1 MKKGIVLI
9 MVLLIGLS
17 LNAVIEV
24 DPDEFVLDIMA
35 GDSSYN
41 EFTIT
46 NIGTG
51 TVDYNIGINYINGY
65 GWVSLSSYSG
75 TLGEND
81 AHIVGMT
88 INTSNLSIGN
98 FESEVEITFAGDEII
113 LPIYLTVLES
123 AIESDP
129 EEFIFEMIP
138 DITLNEE
145 FTITNV
151 SSGTFDYAINVNYSN
166 GYGWISLDILS
177 GNLIEFESDTIGF
190 TVDTS
195 GLGFGTYESDIVI
208 SYEGNQ
214 HTIPVYLE
222 VISSDADENN
232 IVLVTKLLG
241 NYPNPFNPTTTIDFS
256 LASESKVTLEIYNS
270 RGQKVKT
277 LINSLQAAG
286 LHSVVWNGTN
296 DYNKSVSSGMYFYK
310 FSADS
315 KNLTKKMIMLK

>member
-1 MKKGIVLI
+1 MKKGIVLFI
-9 MVLLIGLS
+9 ILLLGLS
-17 LNAVIEV
+17 LNALIEV
-24 DPDEFVLDIMA
+24 DPDEFVLDVME
-35 GDSSYN
+35 GDTSYN

-51 TVDYNIGINYINGY
+51 TVDYNMGINYINGY

-75 TLGEND
+75 ALGEND
-81 AHIVGMT
+81 AHIIGMT

-98 FESEVEITFAGDEII
+98 FESEVEITFDGDEII
-113 LPIYLTVLES
+113 IPIYLTVLES

-138 DITLNEE
+138 NLTSNEE

-214 HTIPVYLE
+214 HIIPVHLE

-232 IVLVTKLLG
+232 IVLVTKLLD
-241 NYPNPFNPTTTIDFS
+241 NYPNPFNPSTTIDYS
-256 LASESKVTLEIYNS
+256 LASESKVSLEIYNS

-277 LINSLQAAG
+277 LINSLQSAG

-310 FSADS
+310 FSAGS